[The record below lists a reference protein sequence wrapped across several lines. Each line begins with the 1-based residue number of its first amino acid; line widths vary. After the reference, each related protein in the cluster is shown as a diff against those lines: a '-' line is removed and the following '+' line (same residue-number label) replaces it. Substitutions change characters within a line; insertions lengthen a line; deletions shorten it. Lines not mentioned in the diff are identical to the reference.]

1 MKSNCKKGEN
11 SVFDYRGKNIIIISR
26 KLNYMERYMKAGYQD
41 SLPKRI
47 TLEDVISG
55 NKNQQENSEE
65 HENE

>member
-1 MKSNCKKGEN
+1 
-11 SVFDYRGKNIIIISR
+11 
-26 KLNYMERYMKAGYQD
+26 MERYMKAGYQD